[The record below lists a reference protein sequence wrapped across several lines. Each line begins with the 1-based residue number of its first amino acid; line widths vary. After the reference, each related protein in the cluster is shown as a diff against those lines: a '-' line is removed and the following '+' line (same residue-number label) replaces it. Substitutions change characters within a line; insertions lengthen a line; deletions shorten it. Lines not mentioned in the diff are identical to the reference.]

1 MLSSFYYLITLGENS
16 RTSEDFMRVNPDGS
30 AVNPQAFQQ
39 HIRGNSQLMAQL
51 LQVNF
56 AGSFIDLSILARLQF
71 LYVSCR
77 KYVYFFHLNVIFL
90 NLQNDPSLAQ
100 AILGDDITELQNI
113 LRSHHQQRLQHKRK
127 QEEELVSISSDNQY
141 FAFCMLCPLPCL
153 T

>member
-1 MLSSFYYLITLGENS
+1 
-16 RTSEDFMRVNPDGS
+16 MRVNPDGS

-56 AGSFIDLSILARLQF
+56 AGSFIDLSILVRLQL

-90 NLQNDPSLAQ
+90 ICRMTL
-100 AILGDDITELQNI
+100 
-113 LRSHHQQRLQHKRK
+113 H
-127 QEEELVSISSDNQY
+127 
-141 FAFCMLCPLPCL
+141 
-153 T
+153 